1 MFKGLLTDS
10 ALARSFRDKFL
21 SYTTS
26 VISFQTLIYFY
37 LVGFPIHW
45 PTPLTK
51 ASELKSPFGLTL
63 LHDKL
68 YWTDRSTVAV
78 YRADVNTGAN
88 IVLMTGNLGEPM
100 DIHAYSDIPKQ
111 RKCVYYILQQYNP
124 QYSTIIGF
132 HCTTSCRGLC
142 FNCCI

>member
-1 MFKGLLTDS
+1 MFNGLLTDS
-10 ALARSFRDKFL
+10 ALARSFRDKFF

-26 VISFQTLIYFY
+26 VVSFQTLIYFY
-37 LVGFPIHW
+37 LVGLPIYW
-45 PTPLTK
+45 PTTVSKLESPL
-51 ASELKSPFGLTL
+51 GLTL

-68 YWTDRSTVAV
+68 YWTDRYTAAV

-100 DIHAYSDIPKQ
+100 DIHAYSAIPKQ

-124 QYSTIIGF
+124 ESILQ
-132 HCTTSCRGLC
+132 
-142 FNCCI
+142 